1 MTQRIPV
8 VLSPNNKQH
17 IPLADADTIRPSDIP
32 VSPDSGNTV
41 QVRSNGIYVGT
52 EAVPEYAKQY
62 VDSVNGDDANGDGS
76 RANPYKTIARAVQN
90 MVAGTRGYTV
100 YCYEN
105 QEHVL
110 PSRVLQG
117 VSMTITSYPS
127 LQDNAELLQRI
138 SEAWFAKYPGSIL
151 PRNTIAGAFDMATL
165 IPDRVN
171 PINNVDP
178 GGPYGFVQGL
188 VMANG
193 SLNLSTVKL
202 RCGPRSMDVPVN
214 GLLRGAML
222 CDNDLV
228 GPASYTLNYCEVTLG
243 SMPLMVQR
251 GAGSNATLNL
261 YGTRVTGVAD
271 SVGDPVYIKGWGS
284 DAPRVTAMIGG
295 ESAGTMF
302 VTVDGVD
309 YYQRKTI
316 GAADYARDHTTG
328 VVYHGDIPVTIDA
341 AFLYK
346 NG

>member
-1 MTQRIPV
+1 MAQRTPV
-8 VLSPNNKQH
+8 VLNPNNKQH
-17 IPLADADTIRPSDIP
+17 IPLGDTDTIRPSDVP
-32 VSPDSGNTV
+32 VSTDSGNTI
-41 QVRSNGIYVGT
+41 QVRSNGIYVGA
-52 EAVPEYAKQY
+52 EAVPEYAQQY
-62 VDSVNGDDANGDGS
+62 VDSVNGDDTSGDGS
-76 RANPYKTIARAVQN
+76 RDKPYKTIARAVQN

-105 QEHVL
+105 QEHVV

-127 LQDNAELLQRI
+127 LQDNYPLLSRI
-138 SEAWFAKYPGSIL
+138 RQAWFDKYGTIL
-151 PRNTIAGAFDMATL
+151 TIPVITGAFDMATL

-171 PINNVDP
+171 PINNTDP
-178 GGPYGFVQGL
+178 GGPYGYVQGL
-188 VMANG
+188 VMVNG
-193 SLNLSTVKL
+193 SLNLTSVKL
-202 RCGPRSMDVPVN
+202 HCGPRSMDVPVT

-228 GPASYTLNYCEVTLG
+228 GPASYTVNYCEVTLG

-251 GAGSNATLNL
+251 GAGSNLTLNL
-261 YGTRVTGVAD
+261 YGTSVTGVAD

-284 DAPRVTAMIGG
+284 DAPRVTAMVGG
-295 ESAGTMF
+295 EADGSLF

-309 YYQRKTI
+309 YYQRKTS
-316 GAADYARDHTTG
+316 GASDYARDHTTG